1 MLIGSPLIVMA
12 ITGYMGYR
20 KRTSFLS
27 WLTVAQISE
36 FSIVFVAM
44 GISLGHIGV
53 EALGLTT
60 LVGLVTITVSP
71 YMMLYSQPLYAQL
84 APWLGMFEHKR
95 PFRELV
101 VERQRQ

>member
-1 MLIGSPLIVMA
+1 MLL
-12 ITGYMGYR
+12 
-20 KRTSFLS
+20 
-27 WLTVAQISE
+27 
-36 FSIVFVAM
+36 FVV
-44 GISLGHIGV
+44 GLKLDLNYIRHIGV

-60 LVGLVTITVSP
+60 LVGLVTITVSTH
-71 YMMLYSQPLYAQL
+71 MILNSRPLYARL

>member
-1 MLIGSPLIVMA
+1 
-12 ITGYMGYR
+12 MGYC
-20 KRTSFLS
+20 KRTSFLA
-27 WLTVAQISE
+27 WLTVAQINE

-60 LVGLVTITVSP
+60 LVGLVTITVST
-71 YMMLYSQPLYAQL
+71 YMILNSRPLYARL

-95 PFRELV
+95 PFRKLA